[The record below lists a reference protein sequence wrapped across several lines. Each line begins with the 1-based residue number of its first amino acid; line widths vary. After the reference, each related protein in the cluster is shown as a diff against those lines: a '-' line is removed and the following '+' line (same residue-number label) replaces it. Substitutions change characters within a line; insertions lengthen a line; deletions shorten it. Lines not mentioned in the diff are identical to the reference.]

1 MGRRL
6 LVSTVAIVLA
16 ALTVLGV
23 PLAYLLDRVV
33 DDAARARLQRQ
44 VDAIALAVDGGIRAG
59 HLPTVTELARLAPR
73 GDWVVVRLDGARAEA
88 GRRPVGETLASTAEI
103 TAGATVSLET
113 SARPFQAR
121 VRRSVLVLLAVGA
134 LGLGGAAVLAV
145 VQARRFARPLE
156 GLARAADRL
165 GAGDFSASVPRCGL
179 AEIDAV
185 ADALEVGGRRVAE
198 MVKAE
203 RQFSAHASHQLRSAL
218 TGLSL
223 SLEDLAA
230 DGDPAAAEGVGAAL
244 DQVTRLSNTVEELL
258 HLART
263 GRAGER
269 KTFDAARLVAQHVE
283 DWRPRFVQ
291 HHRPLVLAA
300 PGPLPV
306 RAAPGALGQAVDVLL
321 SNALRHGDGPTM
333 VTLHRADGRVEVG
346 IDDAGPGVDPSI
358 RRRLFDPAAATPD
371 GHGIG
376 LPLAR
381 LLVEAEGGSL
391 DLVDPDT
398 AAFRIRLA
406 AAEEFADDAG
416 TGES

>member
-1 MGRRL
+1 VGRRL
-6 LVSTVAIVLA
+6 LTSTVAIVLV
-16 ALTVLGV
+16 ALTLFGV

-44 VDAIALAVDGGIRAG
+44 VGAIALAVDVGIRAG
-59 HLPTVTELARLAPR
+59 HLPTTAELSRLTPR
-73 GDWVVVRLDGARAEA
+73 GDWVAVRLDGTLADA
-88 GRRPVGETLASTAEI
+88 GRRPRGETLSATAEI
-103 TAGATVSLET
+103 TTGTTVRLET
-113 SARPFQAR
+113 SAAPFEAR
-121 VRRSVLVLLAVGA
+121 VRRSVLVLLAVGG
-134 LGLGGAAVLAV
+134 LGLGGAAALAV

-185 ADALEVGGRRVAE
+185 AGALEVGGRRVAE

-223 SLEDLAA
+223 SLEELAA
-230 DGDPAAAEGVGAAL
+230 DAGPAAAAGVGVAL
-244 DQVTRLSNTVEELL
+244 DQVTRLSRTVEELL
-258 HLART
+258 QLART

-269 KTFDAARLVAQHVE
+269 RTFDASRLVGQHVE
-283 DWRPRFVQ
+283 DWQPRFA
-291 HHRPLVLAA
+291 HRHRDLVLAT
-300 PGPLPV
+300 PGPVTV

-321 SNALRHGDGPTM
+321 SNALRHGGGQTT
-333 VTLHRADGRVEVG
+333 VAVRQVDGRVEVAVG
-346 IDDAGPGVDPSI
+346 DDGPGVHRSV
-358 RRRLFDPAAATPD
+358 RGRLFDPAAATHD

-391 DLVDPDT
+391 DLVDPDSAT
-398 AAFRIRLA
+398 FRIRLA
-406 AAEEFADDAG
+406 AEEKAARHTG